1 MDVLF
6 TFSPP
11 EELLKPLKQVEA
23 DLNLHTVSSID
34 EENGLLAEAEVLVTF
49 GEDLTEG
56 HIRKAQKVKWIMV
69 VSAGLEKMPLDAI
82 AERGILLTNA
92 KGIHKKP
99 MAEFTIGLMIQYVKQ
114 LGAFRDQQREGIW
127 RPDLKMGELSGKNL
141 MIVGAGAIGTEIAKA
156 ANFFGMAVYGV
167 NSTGKPIKNFQDMYT
182 IESFKEALPIM
193 DFIINI
199 LPSTDKTK
207 YLYQK
212 EHFTAMKET
221 AVFINIG
228 RGDAVSEEVLIEALE
243 EERIAHA
250 FMDVFETEP
259 LPEGHPFWKLKNLTL
274 TPHVSSH
281 SDDYLPR
288 AFEIF
293 KHNLHTYINNK
304 NNFMNVVD
312 PKRGY

>member
-1 MDVLF
+1 MNVLF

-11 EELLKPLKQVEA
+11 EELLKPLKQMGD
-23 DLNLHTVSSID
+23 DLNLQILSSID
-34 EENGLLAEAEVLVTF
+34 EENGLLSDAEVIVTY

-56 HIRKAQKVKWIMV
+56 HIKNAQNVKWIMV

-99 MAEFTIGLMIQYVKQ
+99 MTEFTIGLMLQYVKQ

-127 RPDLKMGELSGKNL
+127 QPDLKMGELSGKNL
-141 MIVGAGAIGTEIAKA
+141 MIVGAGAIGSEIAKA
-156 ANFFGMAVYGV
+156 ANFFGMTVYGV
-167 NSTGKPIKNFQDMYT
+167 NSTGKQMKEYKVMYT
-182 IESFKEALPIM
+182 MESFKDVLPDM

-212 EHFTAMKET
+212 EHFTAMKES

-243 EERIAHA
+243 EEQIAHA
-250 FMDVFETEP
+250 FVDVFEIEP
-259 LPEGHPFWKLKNLTL
+259 LPEDHPFWKMKNLTL